1 MKTILVP
8 VDFSSCSREGLRY
21 AIAFANEFGAKLI
34 LLHTTYLGYIY
45 SCEGTAIY
53 DIPALQKAARKA
65 AERKMRDLVR
75 SLDFGAVKFETAF
88 TDGSPVVDIC
98 AFAKDHDV
106 DLIITSTHGFTGF
119 THVLIGSI
127 AEQVVRHAPCSV
139 LVVPSHPRVRAANL
153 AKSAGAKVNRVA
165 RQRQSPN
172 VPIGKAV
179 TRKDRRDAPRNEE
192 KSFQRLNVTRR
203 ILPQSVPTSPLGFK
217 IERILVPL
225 DFSPA
230 SMEALDYAVWLAK
243 QFRAAIHL
251 VHVYPPDEASAMPGA
266 GHLLFESAEAIERL
280 NEELTGIHRK
290 HVPTFRPENCH
301 IRSGRPYE
309 QIVGLA
315 REPDA
320 DLIALS
326 TRGHSGLKHLLL
338 GSTAE
343 RVVRNAP
350 CPVLVTRK
358 RKQKSKANSKTFA
371 IRTILVPTD
380 FSQYSLAG
388 TEYAAFLAKN
398 LHATLRL
405 FHAMYPYTNYVFVD
419 RAGVRLSGLA
429 EAVEET
435 ARQEMN
441 ALKQMD
447 FLRGLPVQTE
457 LLPGLAVDEICAAAG
472 EPDVD
477 LIVTST
483 HGRTGLKHALIGSVA
498 EHVVRYAERPVLV
511 VPAVTPNPNGKI
523 LCQIL

>member
-1 MKTILVP
+1 MNMP
-8 VDFSSCSREGLRY
+8 
-21 AIAFANEFGAKLI
+21 N
-34 LLHTTYLGYIY
+34 
-45 SCEGTAIY
+45 TASTA
-53 DIPALQKAARKA
+53 PQT
-65 AERKMRDLVR
+65 RD
-75 SLDFGAVKFETAF
+75 
-88 TDGSPVVDIC
+88 
-98 AFAKDHDV
+98 
-106 DLIITSTHGFTGF
+106 
-119 THVLIGSI
+119 
-127 AEQVVRHAPCSV
+127 
-139 LVVPSHPRVRAANL
+139 N
-153 AKSAGAKVNRVA
+153 
-165 RQRQSPN
+165 
-172 VPIGKAV
+172 
-179 TRKDRRDAPRNEE
+179 
-192 KSFQRLNVTRR
+192 
-203 ILPQSVPTSPLGFK
+203 PLEFK
-217 IERILVPL
+217 IAKILVPL

-230 SMEALDYAVWLAK
+230 SMEALDYAVSLAK
-243 QFRAAIHL
+243 QFHAAIHL
-251 VHVYPPDEASAMPGA
+251 VHIYPPDEASSAPGA
-266 GHLLFESAEAIERL
+266 AHLLLQSAEAIERL

-290 HVPTFRPENCH
+290 HVPTFCPDNCH

-309 QIVGLA
+309 QIVRLA
-315 REPDA
+315 RELEA

-358 RKQKSKANSKTFA
+358 RKKKSKANSRKFA

-380 FSQYSLAG
+380 FSQRALAG

-441 ALKQMD
+441 ALRQMD

-472 EPDVD
+472 DPEVD

-498 EHVVRYAERPVLV
+498 EHVVRYAGRPVLV
-511 VPAVTPNPNGKI
+511 VPSRHAES
-523 LCQIL
+523 